1 MIKRMTLIG
10 GGPGGYTA
18 AFAAARAG
26 IDVTLVEQSRLGG
39 VCLNTGCIPTK
50 TLKSSADALELAL
63 RLSDFGV
70 TLPQGTDGVRIDMP
84 AVVERKEN
92 VCNVLR
98 TGLEKTCAKL
108 KITLLRGHGRV
119 MSSSLVQVR
128 MEDGSI
134 QDVEG
139 DAVVLAT
146 GSKIFEL
153 PQLPFDHTHILN
165 SDDALALKDIPR
177 RLVIVGGGVIG
188 CEMACIYKAFGSHV
202 TLVEGLDRLLPMPS
216 IDADISKLLQRE
228 MKKHGIVC
236 EVGRTLNDVKKVD
249 GQMQGTLG
257 PSPFLE
263 KHSASQK
270 KEASIEMDAVL
281 VVVGRSPQVEGL
293 GLDEAGVKTD
303 ARGWIEVDEYMQ
315 TSVPNIYAIGDAVG
329 PHHVMLAHVA
339 AAEGL
344 CVVEHCLA
352 QSQQGTQG
360 AQAHPMNYNAVPSA
374 IFTSPEI
381 GCVGM
386 SEAQAKEAGYDVL
399 CSTVQMRELGKAHA
413 MGELPGFFKLVA
425 DKTTKK
431 LLGAHVSGAHASD
444 LIAELALALNMGATL
459 EDVAHTIHAHPTLA
473 EGVLEAALLACE

>member
-26 IDVTLVEQSRLGG
+26 IAVTLVEKARLGG

-50 TLKSSADALELAL
+50 TLKASADALELAL
-63 RLSDFGV
+63 RLSEFGV
-70 TLPQGTDGVRIDMP
+70 TVPQGAGDMGIDMS
-84 AVVERKEN
+84 AVLARKED
-92 VCNVLR
+92 VCGVLR

-108 KITLLRGHGRV
+108 KITILHGHGRV
-119 MSSSLVQVR
+119 LSSSLVQVR
-128 MEDGSI
+128 LEDGST

-139 DAVVLAT
+139 DVVVLAT
-146 GSKIFEL
+146 GSNIFEL

-165 SDDALALKDIPR
+165 SDDALALKEVPE

-188 CEMACIYKAFGSHV
+188 CEMACIYNAFGSHV

-249 GQMQGTLG
+249 GRMQGTLG

-270 KEASIEMDAVL
+270 KEVSIEMDAVL
-281 VVVGRSPQVEGL
+281 VVVGRSAQIDGL

-315 TSVPNIYAIGDAVG
+315 TSVPNIYAIGDAIG
-329 PHHVMLAHVA
+329 PQHVMLAHVA
-339 AAEGL
+339 GAEAL

-352 QSQQGTQG
+352 ASQGKP
-360 AQAHPMNYNAVPSA
+360 ARAMDYHAVPSA
-374 IFTSPEI
+374 IFTTPEI

-413 MGELPGFFKLVA
+413 MGELPGVFKLIA
-425 DKTTKK
+425 DKQTKK
-431 LLGAHVSGAHASD
+431 LLGAHVAGAHASD

-459 EDVAHTIHAHPTLA
+459 EDIIHTIHAHPTLA
-473 EGVLEAALLACE
+473 EGVLEAALYACE